1 MSIEKIIELNKP
13 NFDFWNKQLDEH
25 FFAQYHPNDINKEE
39 YERVFFQTNELL
51 MDIASCFFAYG
62 KFKNKWDTSKCHLNY
77 LVQNLFLKSEKMNL
91 TLDWGLDGNDFY
103 MDAYIMFPENLR
115 YMTDDFRQCY

>member
-1 MSIEKIIELNKP
+1 
-13 NFDFWNKQLDEH
+13 
-25 FFAQYHPNDINKEE
+25 
-39 YERVFFQTNELL
+39 
-51 MDIASCFFAYG
+51 MDIASCLFAYV

-103 MDAYIMFPENLR
+103 MDAYIMYPEYLR
-115 YMTDDFRQCY
+115 YMTLDNAI